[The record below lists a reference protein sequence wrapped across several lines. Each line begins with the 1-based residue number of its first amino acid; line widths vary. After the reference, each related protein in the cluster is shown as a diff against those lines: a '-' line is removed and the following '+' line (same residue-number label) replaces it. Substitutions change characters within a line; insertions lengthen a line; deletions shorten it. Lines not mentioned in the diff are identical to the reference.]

1 VLLAAIPHSQHTLA
15 SALPS
20 QCTADFIHGTNE
32 ALRFF
37 GRLPKVILS
46 DNLKAFVIR
55 ADRYEPDFN
64 DVCFQLA
71 NHYQFDL
78 QAARVA
84 SPKVKASVEGAVHI
98 AYGRLYAPLRN
109 HTFYSIDET
118 NTALSQQLE
127 ELQDR
132 PFQKRPGC
140 RREILQT
147 YELPEMRPLPS
158 EPFLLKSTVQAKVQ
172 RNDRVYLGRRKN
184 YYSVPFQ
191 CVGDTA
197 TVVYSRSTVEVFI
210 GPGRVATHARLGPS
224 DRYRYQTGPAQLPR
238 GHEEWRKAEGYDA
251 AYFRSWARKIGPAT
265 E

>member
-1 VLLAAIPHSQHTLA
+1 MLLAAIPHSQHTLA